1 MPDAPGGSQAR
12 GETDEVSPRTLGL
25 IVNPIAGLG
34 GSVGLKGTD
43 GIGTAER
50 ALALGAVPH
59 AGVRASLALAR
70 LAADLPNL
78 HVLTGPGELGETHA
92 RAAGFTPELIDGL
105 SENTTAADTR
115 RLAAE
120 MAARGVDLLLF
131 AGGDGTARDICAVVG
146 TAIPVLGIPSG
157 VKMHSA
163 VFATT
168 PGAAGQAALQH
179 LSAAAPRVR
188 EAEVMDIDEQA
199 FRNGAVSA
207 RLYGMLLTPA
217 TRGLLQSLKAG
228 RGGGDAAELAAIAAD
243 VVQHLRHD
251 DLTILGPGTTTRA
264 VLDHLGL
271 QGTLLG
277 VDVLYRGEL
286 LRRDATERDLLGYLE
301 QTPGRIIV
309 TPIGGQGYIFGRG
322 NQQLSP
328 AVLRQVGLPNITVIA
343 TPSKVASLDGQ
354 VLRVDTGDEE
364 LDAALRGYRR
374 VITGYGVESVLPV
387 Q

>member
-1 MPDAPGGSQAR
+1 MPETPCGFQAH
-12 GETDEVSPRTLGL
+12 GETSSVSPRTLGL

-43 GIGTAER
+43 GTGTAER
-50 ALALGAVPH
+50 ALELGATPR
-59 AGVRASLALAR
+59 AGARAALALSR
-70 LAADLPNL
+70 LAAELPNL
-78 HVLTGPGELGETHA
+78 QVLTGPGDLGETQA
-92 RAAGFTPELIDGL
+92 RAAGFHPEVIGEP
-105 SENTTAADTR
+105 SERTTAADTR
-115 RLAAE
+115 RLSTE
-120 MAARGVDLLLF
+120 MGARGVDLLLF
-131 AGGDGTARDICAVVG
+131 AGGDGTARDICAAIG
-146 TAIPVLGIPSG
+146 TSIPVLGIPSG

-168 PGAAGQAALQH
+168 PGAAGQAALKH
-179 LSAAAPRVR
+179 LTAATPRVR

-217 TRGLLQSLKAG
+217 TRGLLQSLKSG
-228 RGGGDAAELAAIAAD
+228 RGSGDAAELAAIAAD

-251 DLTILGPGTTTRA
+251 ELTILGPGTTTRA

-271 QGTLLG
+271 EGTLLG

-286 LRRDATERDLLGYLE
+286 LRRDATERDLLGYLAE
-301 QTPGRIIV
+301 TPGRIIV

-328 AVLRQVGLPNITVIA
+328 PVLRQVGLPNITVIA
-343 TPSKVASLDGQ
+343 TPSKVASLDGHA
-354 VLRVDTGDEE
+354 LRVDTGDEE